1 MLNLRFVRS
10 HEGSPDADHTSRK
23 TRETMTKGENE
34 YVWLDGMLLKEEHLV
49 KLAMNVGNY
58 AQAEHYLFALLA
70 HGVLYGKQEMVEKV
84 NEVRE
89 FYGVP
94 KIPMAGNEVSRDC
107 SRQGESLDDKART
120 AFRKMTIEDRRKLLR
135 SSLSLL
141 RTNHHLF
148 IYARHWLGVFLVIRD
163 RLEGDSLKM
172 KDFIDYAN
180 DIMPLDWPITLKMG
194 LNTYKNFGREIDFND
209 KGEAYYDMENCPQK
223 ELCDTLWDI
232 IKQMILTTV

>member
-1 MLNLRFVRS
+1 
-10 HEGSPDADHTSRK
+10 
-23 TRETMTKGENE
+23 MTKGENE

-70 HGVLYGKQEMVEKV
+70 HGVVYGKQELMEKV

-94 KIPMAGNEVSRDC
+94 KIPLAGNEVSRDS
-107 SRQGESLDDKART
+107 SRRGDSLDSKARA
-120 AFRKMTIEDRRKLLR
+120 AFKKMSIDERRKVLR

-141 RTNHHLF
+141 RTNYHLF

-163 RLEGDSLKM
+163 RLEGDKLKM
-172 KDFIDYAN
+172 KNFIGYAN
-180 DIMPLDWPITLKMG
+180 DIMPTDWPMTLKMR

>member
-1 MLNLRFVRS
+1 MKS
-10 HEGSPDADHTSRK
+10 EEK
-23 TRETMTKGENE
+23 E

-70 HGVLYGKQEMVEKV
+70 HGIVYGKQELLKKV

-94 KIPMAGNEVSRDC
+94 KIPDAGNEVSRDYGKHGD
-107 SRQGESLDDKART
+107 SMDDKAR
-120 AFRKMTIEDRRKLLR
+120 AMFRRMTVEERRMILR
-135 SSLSLL
+135 NSLSLL
-141 RTNHHLF
+141 RSNHHLF
-148 IYARHWLGVFLVIRD
+148 IYARHWLGIFLVIRD

-172 KDFIDYAN
+172 KDFIDYACT
-180 DIMPLDWPITLKMG
+180 IMPTDWPDSLRMG
-194 LNTYKNFGREIDFND
+194 INTYKNFGREIDYND
-209 KGEAYYDMENCPQK
+209 KGEAYFDMENCPQR
-223 ELCDTLWDI
+223 ELCETFWDI

>member
-1 MLNLRFVRS
+1 MKMKS
-10 HEGSPDADHTSRK
+10 EEKD
-23 TRETMTKGENE
+23 

-70 HGVLYGKQEMVEKV
+70 HGVVYGKQGMIEKV

-94 KIPMAGNEVSRDC
+94 KIPMVGNEVSRDC
-107 SRQGESLDDKART
+107 SSQRDSLDDKARV
-120 AFRKMTIEDRRKLLR
+120 AFRRMTIEERRKVLR

-141 RTNHHLF
+141 RNNHHLF

-172 KDFIDYAN
+172 KDFIDYACT
-180 DIMPLDWPITLKMG
+180 IMPSDWPDSLRMG
-194 LNTYKNFGREIDFND
+194 INTYKNFGREIDYND
-209 KGEAYYDMENCPQK
+209 KGEAYYDMDNCPQR
-223 ELCDTLWDI
+223 ELCETFWDI

>member
-1 MLNLRFVRS
+1 M
-10 HEGSPDADHTSRK
+10 
-23 TRETMTKGENE
+23 TREENE

-70 HGVLYGKQEMVEKV
+70 HGVVYGKGEMIEKV
-84 NEVRE
+84 NEVRD
-89 FYGVP
+89 FYDVP
-94 KIPMAGNEVSRDC
+94 KIPLAGNEISRDYGR
-107 SRQGESLDDKART
+107 SGDSMDDKARIV
-120 AFRKMTIEDRRKLLR
+120 FRKMPLEERRNVLR

-141 RTNHHLF
+141 RSNYHLLL
-148 IYARHWLGVFLVIRD
+148 YARHWLGVFLVIRD
-163 RLEGDSLKM
+163 RLEGETLKM
-172 KDFIDYAN
+172 KNFIDYARM
-180 DIMPLDWPITLKMG
+180 IMPADWPDNLRMG

-223 ELCDTLWDI
+223 ELCETLWDI

>member
-1 MLNLRFVRS
+1 
-10 HEGSPDADHTSRK
+10 
-23 TRETMTKGENE
+23 MTKVENE

-49 KLAMNVGNY
+49 KLAMNVGCY

-70 HGVLYGKQEMVEKV
+70 HGVVYGKQEIMEKV

-94 KIPMAGNEVSRDC
+94 KIPMADNEVSRDC
-107 SRQGESLDDKART
+107 SRQGDSLDDKVRT
-120 AFRKMTIEDRRKLLR
+120 VFRKMTLEERRKVLR

-141 RTNHHLF
+141 RTNHRLF
-148 IYARHWLGVFLVIRD
+148 MYARHWLGVFLVIRD

-180 DIMPLDWPITLKMG
+180 DIMPLDWPDTLKMG
-194 LNTYKNFGREIDFND
+194 LNIYKNFAREIGCND

-232 IKQMILTTV
+232 IKQTILTIV

>member
-1 MLNLRFVRS
+1 MNK
-10 HEGSPDADHTSRK
+10 EEK
-23 TRETMTKGENE
+23 E

-70 HGVLYGKQEMVEKV
+70 HGIVYGKHELLEKV

-89 FYGVP
+89 YYGVP
-94 KIPMAGNEVSRDC
+94 KIPDAGNEVSRGGG
-107 SRQGESLDDKART
+107 RQGDSMDDKARA
-120 AFRKMTIEDRRKLLR
+120 AFRKMEVEERRNILR

-141 RTNHHLF
+141 RNNHHLF

-163 RLEGDSLKM
+163 RLEGEALKM
-172 KDFIDYAN
+172 KDFIGYAST
-180 DIMPLDWPITLKMG
+180 IMPADWPDSLKMG
-194 LNTYKNFGREIDFND
+194 INTYKNFGREIDCND
-209 KGEAYYDMENCPQK
+209 KREAYYDMENCPQK
-223 ELCDTLWDI
+223 ELCETLWDI

>member
-1 MLNLRFVRS
+1 M
-10 HEGSPDADHTSRK
+10 
-23 TRETMTKGENE
+23 TMTKGENE

-70 HGVLYGKQEMVEKV
+70 HGVVYGKHEIIEKV

-94 KIPMAGNEVSRDC
+94 KIPMAGNEVSRDFAK
-107 SRQGESLDDKART
+107 QGDSLDNKARVV
-120 AFRKMTIEDRRKLLR
+120 FRKMAIEERRKLLR

-141 RTNHHLF
+141 RSNHHLF

-163 RLEGDSLKM
+163 LSGYQR
-172 KDFIDYAN
+172 
-180 DIMPLDWPITLKMG
+180 PLG
-194 LNTYKNFGREIDFND
+194 G
-209 KGEAYYDMENCPQK
+209 
-223 ELCDTLWDI
+223 
-232 IKQMILTTV
+232 

>member
-1 MLNLRFVRS
+1 M
-10 HEGSPDADHTSRK
+10 
-23 TRETMTKGENE
+23 NE
-34 YVWLDGMLLKEEHLV
+34 QNKEFIYLDGMWLKEEQLL
-49 KLAMNVGNY
+49 KLAMGVGNF
-58 AQAEHYLFALLA
+58 ALAEHYLCALLV
-70 HGVLYGKQEMVEKV
+70 HGIVYGKQGMIEKV

-94 KIPMAGNEVSRDC
+94 KIPLADNEVSRDC
-107 SRQGESLDDKART
+107 SRQGDSLDDKVRA
-120 AFRKMTIEDRRKLLR
+120 AFRKMAIDERRKVLR

-141 RTNHHLF
+141 RSKHHLF

-172 KDFIDYAN
+172 KDFIGYAN
-180 DIMPLDWPITLKMG
+180 EIMPLDWPMTLKMG

-209 KGEAYYDMENCPQK
+209 KSEAYYDMENCPQK